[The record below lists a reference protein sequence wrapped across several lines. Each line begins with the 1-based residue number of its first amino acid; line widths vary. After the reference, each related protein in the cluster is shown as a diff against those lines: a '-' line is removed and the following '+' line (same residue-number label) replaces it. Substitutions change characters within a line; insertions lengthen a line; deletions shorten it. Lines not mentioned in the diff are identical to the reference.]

1 MAAPVVLPEI
11 VTPKAE
17 AVTDTYTPAQA
28 SSWTVPANVTSINVT
43 LKGGSGGIGG
53 IDCGADC
60 TSEPGGPRGVITYT
74 FNVSPGDLIGIFPG
88 NKGVAG
94 TSTRLGGADT
104 TLLGTFDGGDGGA
117 IGDYGGSG
125 QGGGGGAASVL
136 TINGTIR
143 AVAAG
148 AGGGGGAAN
157 ENNSATAG
165 QDYSAS
171 RIVNNSYTGGTGT
184 KPVPG
189 NCAGSQVGNGSQ
201 RDGGGGGGGGGGWFA
216 GTGGG
221 IYVVSSGAE
230 CAGYGG
236 SRGGNYLKDN
246 SNTETI
252 GTAGSSETVA
262 DTNGSIDITYTVGG
276 SSGACTPMSTTDV
289 DIFRVLKFTNTST
302 CTWTVPA
309 GVTTVDFFM
318 VGAGGGG
325 GGGAGSGGAGGGSIS
340 RSAYRVT
347 AGGSLNLT
355 VGIGGRGGIPSAS
368 KAGAGLSTV
377 IVDGASTFTSFGGG
391 AGAQGPDR
399 VNYPVGG
406 TTSNGTTAIGLQGGA
421 GGLSSD
427 VGGNPTPGQRGS
439 TNYFY
444 GVENQ
449 YAGGGSGGSYPGS
462 GGSISAVASFYG
474 GGSSGSAASGTG
486 TNGGDASPNTGAGGG
501 GGTSANSQTSGGRGA
516 DGIILIRYAINSADA
531 FPSSLSSSL
540 TYRFAAGDYQVQPY
554 VGKTWINSAGTSA
567 PVATANI
574 TGSPTLVAQ
583 DPLDSGNSTGSS
595 KTELAVRFSTTQ
607 GANLLDLQSGYT
619 VFHVARYVRGG
630 TTKRIINATGSDWI
644 SGFDNGE
651 KIAYHTAYLA
661 YQSQVLSYKWQLSSD
676 QAYAYRANGLD
687 VSKNDESYGTQ
698 ATSVT
703 GFGINQQS
711 TQRSDAQVSD
721 ILVFNR
727 ELTNG
732 EIRAMENY
740 LARLHGLTLDSLYFT
755 SETDTAF
762 NTNGLDLF
770 AQKDIRN
777 NLNDTF
783 TAEFWLKPTS
793 HCNTNVC
800 TIMAAENSY
809 RFIIRNGKFEYILK
823 GTDSWAWVPT
833 GVAVVDSE
841 WHHVAISKELSGNRN
856 DSVKVYLDGKLIY
869 TKIGSPYVTSTS
881 AVASPS
887 DSNSIAQI
895 SDQRRI
901 IGSIFNGTERFY
913 GQIDEVKVWKGFRS
927 ATQIAE
933 DMYSNDGSNPQMQF
947 YYDFNAVAGTRIN
960 DFKIPN
966 LAYGGSPRSDLYA
979 TTGISSFTFSDVKTV
994 VTSSDTYTTV
1004 SFPRSY
1010 ITQFGGWKAPS
1021 GVTQIQTVVVA
1032 GGGGGG
1038 GGYEGGGGG
1047 AGGFI
1052 ETVTS
1057 VIPGATYQ
1065 IRVGTGGRGAGYL
1078 QVPTNGDSS
1087 TAFGIT
1093 TLGGGYGTYE
1103 YHSFQGAAS
1112 SGGSGGGGGWGN
1124 SYVAGTGTPGQGND
1138 GGSSSALNTNPPCP
1152 IAVFVGG
1159 GGGGAGTQGQA
1170 ALCTK
1175 GGNGGDGKYSVVAG
1189 TTLAAGGGG
1198 SLRVYGNTA
1207 NLASSYQGLGGSRT
1221 GNVSLGG
1228 DSSYYTNVAVGATG
1242 GATNGKYGT
1251 GSGGGAG
1258 HTTDSTVSPNGPGGW
1273 GGTGIVA
1280 LRYITAI
1287 KPTYTKPTVAY
1298 LNVGMTETFT
1308 TNVAVDS
1315 ATAFFT
1321 RTFKWESITPTS
1333 GGAYTTLKVGTGA
1346 GNASFSWVPSDTS
1359 TTGSG
1364 FLYRLTVT
1372 DSDTAGLFITDS
1384 STAYAVIN
1392 PALVVTSTA
1401 ASNSLAKKIDVSRN
1415 ETFTITLGTPTYRAT
1430 LSPVIPGISI
1440 DTSTA
1445 GSVILK
1451 IAETATV
1458 GTWLETLTVMDSVS
1472 ASISFPLTITV
1483 AAPPTLVNTGEVVT
1497 TGQVFAIDAASS
1509 ASYNRSTGAWSDI
1522 SGSKRTITVNSS
1534 SGTPIFSDDS
1544 SGVIKFDKSKY
1555 QALYTSGIGKLAN
1568 WTIDSWI
1575 RIDEEPGS
1583 QRCAVTS
1590 EYVLGVGINYFMCID
1605 TSRTIFTGFYIY
1617 NGWTYMRTTQV
1628 VPLNTWVHLVGTW
1641 NGSKVKLYING
1652 VLAPG
1657 TEIYESAG
1665 LVAPGTATQ
1674 NTYISKWWD
1683 SGIQSD
1689 AAYYSPIST
1698 GSVRIY
1704 NLALSETQTAQN
1716 YSATK
1721 ERFTQGNLTQLKPTQ
1736 KYGVL
1741 TLDSFT
1747 ATSGYDTKTVA
1758 FALGDRPGIDWD
1770 TTTVSN
1776 RINLSVQESLT
1787 VGTYYDTITVTDS
1800 LGQST
1805 YLPITFTVT
1814 KADTLTVTMGSPLT
1828 TVYNGGVPAA
1838 APRAT
1843 ISGLVGVDTA
1853 TVLTRYDTATV
1864 GTTCAAGGVC
1874 KIGDTGPGGGKVFYI
1889 SETVI
1894 NAATGVSEGG
1904 VYLEVA
1910 PLGWHTTQGQEE
1922 ALAWS
1927 SVTTSVPGT
1936 LSSIGA
1942 GAENS
1947 RLVYSQLG
1955 ASSAGFNVI
1964 VNKTIGGKSDWFV
1977 PSLGELEKVY
1987 ENLWATGLDTFTSSR
2002 NMLSSTQDPS
2012 NTAQAMQLWNAGGI
2026 TAAVSKTTGYY
2037 MRPIRAFGGT
2047 TTPTESDSYTAQ
2059 GYNLTFGVGAASNYY
2074 NVVYETSTLK
2084 ITQAN
2089 QDKLTINLYGAVAG
2103 SPFTLQI
2110 AGGSGPGAITE
2121 TVTAGS
2127 TALNCRISN
2136 RVLSNDTPA
2145 TEQKTC
2151 NISITKAS
2159 SRNYKAET
2167 LTATVYFMTFVNN
2180 QPTGQVGSGST
2191 IALNGV
2197 TSFETSTVT
2206 PPSIT
2211 GFSTLTLS
2219 LGAGGS
2225 FTITG
2230 TGFTGTITVK
2240 FSRNKVV
2247 SATSGDGT
2255 TLVIPVSTI
2264 SSAGATSGR
2273 VVVITAAGEAV
2284 SDQSLTITP

>member
-1 MAAPVVLPEI
+1 
-11 VTPKAE
+11 
-17 AVTDTYTPAQA
+17 
-28 SSWTVPANVTSINVT
+28 
-43 LKGGSGGIGG
+43 
-53 IDCGADC
+53 
-60 TSEPGGPRGVITYT
+60 
-74 FNVSPGDLIGIFPG
+74 
-88 NKGVAG
+88 
-94 TSTRLGGADT
+94 
-104 TLLGTFDGGDGGA
+104 
-117 IGDYGGSG
+117 
-125 QGGGGGAASVL
+125 
-136 TINGTIR
+136 
-143 AVAAG
+143 VAAG

-157 ENNSATAG
+157 QDNSATAG

-171 RIVNNSYTGGTGT
+171 RIINNSYTGGTGT

-262 DTNGSIDITYTVGG
+262 DTNGSIDITYTAGG
-276 SSGACTPMSTTDV
+276 SSGTCSPTSTTDV
-289 DIFRVLKFTNTST
+289 DIYRVLKFTNTST
-302 CTWTVPA
+302 CTWTVPV

-325 GGGAGSGGAGGGSIS
+325 GAGAGSGGAGGGSIS

-444 GVENQ
+444 GTENQ

-462 GGSISAVASFYG
+462 GGSISATASFYG
-474 GGSSGSAASGTG
+474 GGSSGSAVSGTG
-486 TNGGDASPNTGAGGG
+486 TNGGDASANTGAGGG

-531 FPSSLSSSL
+531 FPASLSSSL

-574 TGSPTLVAQ
+574 TGSPTIVAQ
-583 DPLDSGNSTGSS
+583 NPLDSGNSTGST
-595 KTELAVRFSTTQ
+595 KTDLAVRVTTTQ
-607 GANLLDLQSGYT
+607 RINLLDLQTGYT
-619 VFHVARYVRGG
+619 LFHVARYVRGG
-630 TTKRIINATGSDWI
+630 TADRIISATGSNWL
-644 SGFDNGE
+644 SGYDLGE
-651 KIAYHTAYLA
+651 QVTYHGNSYIGYAGSGTT
-661 YQSQVLSYKWQLSSD
+661 YKWRLTTD
-676 QAYAYRANGLD
+676 QAKLYRSDGVD
-687 VSKNDESYGTQ
+687 ISYNDSDLGSPV
-698 ATSVT
+698 TSVT
-703 GFGINQQS
+703 GFGINQ
-711 TQRSDAQVSD
+711 TVNRYSDAQVSD

-727 ELTNG
+727 ELNNG

-740 LARLHGLTLDSLYFT
+740 LARIHGLTLSPLFNT

-770 AQKDIRN
+770 AQQDIRN

-809 RFIIRNGKFEYILK
+809 RFVIRNGKFEYILK
-823 GTDSWAWVPT
+823 GSDAWAWVPT

-1010 ITQFGGWKAPS
+1010 ITQYGGWKAPS

-1052 ETVTS
+1052 ETVTT
-1057 VIPGATYQ
+1057 VIPGTTYQ

-1221 GNVSLGG
+1221 NGISIGG

-1258 HTTDSTVSPNGPGGW
+1258 HTADSTVSPNGPGGW
-1273 GGTGIVA
+1273 GGTGVVA
-1280 LRYITAI
+1280 LRYITSQ
-1287 KPTYTKPTVAY
+1287 KPTYTKPTIAY
-1298 LNVGMTETFT
+1298 LNAGMTETFT
-1308 TNVAVDS
+1308 TNVAADS
-1315 ATAFFT
+1315 ATAYFT
-1321 RTFKWESITPTS
+1321 RTFKWESTTPTS
-1333 GGAYTTLKVGTGA
+1333 GGLYTTIKVGAGA
-1346 GNASFSWVPSDTS
+1346 TNAAFSWVPSDTS
-1359 TTGSG
+1359 TSGSG
-1364 FLYRLTVT
+1364 YLYRLTVT
-1372 DSDTAGLFITDS
+1372 DSDTAGLFISDS
-1384 STAYAVIN
+1384 STAYAIIN
-1392 PALVVTSTA
+1392 QPLNVSGNQTLT
-1401 ASNSLAKKIDVSRN
+1401 KKINLSRS
-1415 ETFTITLGTPTYRAT
+1415 ETYTITLGTPTYRAT
-1430 LSPVIPGISI
+1430 LSPVISGITL

-1445 GSVILK
+1445 GLAILK

-1458 GTWLETLTVMDSVS
+1458 GTWSETLTVIDSVTGRVDLPL
-1472 ASISFPLTITV
+1472 SITIAPPPTLLNTGEITSNNLILNLDAGNSQSLLLNDTTV
-1483 AAPPTLVNTGEVVT
+1483 ATSQVWRDLSGNQKNAETSGNFDGRNCAPPTYYSSNAGYLEFNGTNTCYRTPDLGMSINKSFSAEAWFRMNSSTWGGSTSLITQNWPNANNVNLTLGAANGSSNLKIGFFNGSWFTST
-1497 TGQVFAIDAASS
+1497 TG
-1509 ASYNRSTGAWSDI
+1509 Y
-1522 SGSKRTITVNSS
+1522 
-1534 SGTPIFSDDS
+1534 TPIQGQWTHVVGTYNGQNLQLFIDGVRIDS
-1544 SGVIKFDKSKY
+1544 
-1555 QALYTSGIGKLAN
+1555 TSVTAGLTGGLNTNGYSIGK
-1568 WTIDSWI
+1568 SWGG
-1575 RIDEEPGS
+1575 D
-1583 QRCAVTS
+1583 
-1590 EYVLGVGINYFMCID
+1590 YWF
-1605 TSRTIFTGFYIY
+1605 
-1617 NGWTYMRTTQV
+1617 
-1628 VPLNTWVHLVGTW
+1628 
-1641 NGSKVKLYING
+1641 NGSI
-1652 VLAPG
+1652 
-1657 TEIYESAG
+1657 
-1665 LVAPGTATQ
+1665 AT
-1674 NTYISKWWD
+1674 
-1683 SGIQSD
+1683 
-1689 AAYYSPIST
+1689 
-1698 GSVRIY
+1698 VRIY
-1704 NLALSETQTAQN
+1704 NRALTSDEVLQN
-1716 YSATK
+1716 FNATK
-1721 ERFTQGNLTQLKPTQ
+1721 YRFKNAPANLVKPTK
-1736 KYGVL
+1736 KYGTVVL
-1741 TLDSFT
+1741 ESFT
-1747 ATSGYDTKTVA
+1747 ATSGSETRTVA
-1758 FALGDRPGIDWD
+1758 LSIGDRAGIDWD
-1770 TTTVSN
+1770 TSTTD

-1864 GTTCAAGGVC
+1864 GTTCATGGVC
-1874 KIGDTGPGGGKVFYI
+1874 KIGDIGPGGGKVFYI

-1936 LSSIGA
+1936 LSNIGA

-1977 PSLGELEKVY
+1977 PSLGELQKIY
-1987 ENLWATGLDTFTSSR
+1987 ENLWATGLDAFTSSR

-2026 TAAVSKTTGYY
+2026 AAAVSKTTGYY

-2059 GYNLTFGVGAASNYY
+2059 GFNLTFGVGAASNYY

-2103 SPFTLQI
+2103 TPFTLQI

-2136 RVLSNDTPA
+2136 RVLSNDTPS

-2151 NISITKAS
+2151 NIAITKAS

-2167 LTATVYFMTFVNN
+2167 LTATVYFMVFVNN

-2197 TSFETSTVT
+2197 TSFETSTTV
-2206 PPSIT
+2206 PPTIT
-2211 GFSTLTLS
+2211 RIESQQTIATICP
-2219 LGAGGS
+2219 GGIGICYLNGVYV
-2225 FTITG
+2225 ITG
-2230 TGFTGTITVK
+2230 TGFGSAFNTPVTVK
-2240 FSRNKVV
+2240 FSRNKIVEL
-2247 SATSGDGT
+2247 GT
-2255 TLVIPVSTI
+2255 TYQSGAWVDSSTRI
-2264 SSAGATSGR
+2264 VLTALPAGTTAGR
-2273 VVVITAAGEAV
+2273 IVVITPNGEGV
-2284 SDQSLTITP
+2284 SDFTFTP